1 VFSRAAEGRASVA
14 IDKEKTL
21 QAAQKAIEKK
31 KYDLAIEEYR
41 KLAAAEK
48 NDPRWLLKIGDTQ
61 QKKGDFGGAIGSYE
75 EVARFYASQG
85 FHLKAVAVYNTVR
98 DLLSKQPQHVQTQY
112 AHVPVKLAELYE
124 KLQLTSDALATWEQI
139 ADRLAREGR
148 DREAIEI
155 YKRIVGLDPSNPIAH
170 LRLAEALS
178 RNKDIEGAIAEF
190 AATAEQLTA
199 QKRVD
204 DALKVYERLLHHRQ
218 DPKYARPAAELYL
231 DRGGQNDGV
240 AAIAKI
246 QICLK
251 SDPKSVELI
260 ALLARGFVAIG
271 QTDKAVTIY
280 KESARLAGEQG
291 KKELRIDVIQRLQ
304 QLAPNDDQVRALVAD
319 MNGAPA
325 RAAQPVQP
333 PQPAQ
338 PQQQR
343 AIHSQPEAP
352 RAQQPSR
359 AQPAPVVEVEEDA
372 ELEVEE
378 DDDDVEFEEREAAE
392 ELSDI
397 PQQSMRSRGSRVA
410 EVVANADAFRKVKL
424 FAKALTTLR
433 IGLELDPRSIAIR
446 ERIRDI
452 LIETNQVDHAI
463 AEMVTLAAILIE
475 EGDLQGAWDNVA
487 WVLEAEPGHPAASA
501 TMRQLQVLTGQVPAE
516 EPAPEPVDDEL
527 PLVPMQQSAAHDR
540 FDELDEP
547 EAELEPAARREE
559 DEPLP
564 SYSLELDEPDTSYP
578 ARAGRPAPAQ
588 DQATTEPPTTDWDE
602 EEAVDLEPEP
612 EPAQQ
617 TDALPAYE
625 LEEVGEEPA
634 AEAPVS
640 AEQALEAPS
649 AEVEA
654 ALEEADFYASQGVY
668 ETARE
673 TIEEALRGSP
683 QNALLLEKLREL
695 DVIFGSKASE
705 STTPGALTNDD
716 RAFDIAAS
724 LGALDELEPLEAEPA
739 AASEQIDVEEV
750 FAKFKQGVAAQ
761 VDANASATHYDLG
774 IAYEQM
780 MLFDDAIN
788 EFRVAAR
795 DPSRTALCQAMIGN
809 IHIKRGALAEATEAL
824 EIGLKSESLTREQE
838 LELLFQLGDIWG
850 MRKSTKEAAHF
861 YKRVIALDPR
871 YRDAQARLAALG
883 PQATDKGSGARS
895 KSSLDDDFDAA
906 FEEAMGNKR

>member
-1 VFSRAAEGRASVA
+1 MA

-21 QAAQKAIEKK
+21 QAAQRAIEKK

-61 QKKGDFGGAIGSYE
+61 QKKGDFAAAIGSYE
-75 EVARFYASQG
+75 EVARFYAAQG

-98 DLLSKQPQHVQTQY
+98 DLLSKQPPHVQAQY

-139 ADRLAREGR
+139 ADRLARDGR
-148 DREAIEI
+148 EREAIEI
-155 YKRIVGLDPSNPIAH
+155 YRRIVGLDPSNPIAH

-178 RNKDIEGAIAEF
+178 RSKDIEGAIGEF

-218 DPKYARPAAELYL
+218 DPRYARPAAELYL
-231 DRGGQNDGV
+231 QRGGQNDGV

-271 QTDKAVTIY
+271 QNDKAVTIY

-291 KKELRIDVIQRLQ
+291 KKELRAEIVRQLQR
-304 QLAPNDDQVRALVAD
+304 LAPNDDHVRALVAEQ
-319 MNGAPA
+319 NGAPAQPA
-325 RAAQPVQP
+325 RAAQP
-333 PQPAQ
+333 AQ
-338 PQQQR
+338 PQ
-343 AIHSQPEAP
+343 AQP
-352 RAQQPSR
+352 QLSR
-359 AQPAPVVEVEEDA
+359 AQAQAQAEAQARAQAEAQAQVAEEEDA

-378 DDDDVEFEEREAAE
+378 EEEEVEFEEREAAE
-392 ELSDI
+392 ELNDI
-397 PQQSMRSRGSRVA
+397 PQTSMRSRGSRVA

-452 LIETNQVDHAI
+452 LIETNQVDQAI
-463 AEMVTLAAILIE
+463 SEMVTLAAILIE
-475 EGDLQGAWDNVA
+475 EHDLQGAWDNLA
-487 WVLEAEPGHPAASA
+487 WVLEAEPDHAQAAA
-501 TMRQLQVLTGQVPAE
+501 MMRQLQVLTGQVPAE
-516 EPAPEPVDDEL
+516 PQPEPIEEEL
-527 PLVPMQQSAAHDR
+527 PPVPLHPTEAHDR

-547 EAELEPAARREE
+547 VDDLEPVAEAEE
-559 DEPLP
+559 EPLP
-564 SYSLELDEPDTSYP
+564 SYSLELDEPDQAYP
-578 ARAGRPAPAQ
+578 APSAARATSKARV
-588 DQATTEPPTTDWDE
+588 EPPAAWPE
-602 EEAVDLEPEP
+602 EPEP
-612 EPAQQ
+612 EPVQQ

-625 LEEVGEEPA
+625 LEEVAEDEPPPEA
-634 AEAPVS
+634 APQS

-649 AEVEA
+649 AEIEA

-673 TIEEALRGSP
+673 TLEEALRSSP
-683 QNALLLEKLREL
+683 QNALLLEKLREMEA
-695 DVIFGSKASE
+695 ASATKPA
-705 STTPGALTNDD
+705 SLTPPPVTED

-724 LGALDELEPLEAEPA
+724 LDALDELEPIEAEPA
-739 AASEQIDVEEV
+739 AGSEQIDVEEV

-761 VDANASATHYDLG
+761 VDANDSATHYDLG

-780 MLFDDAIN
+780 MLFDDAIH

-795 DPSRTALCQAMIGN
+795 DPSRSALCHAMIGN
-809 IHIKRGALAEATEAL
+809 IHIKRGSLGEATDALAT
-824 EIGLKSESLTREQE
+824 GLKSDALTREQE
-838 LELLFQLGDIWG
+838 LELLYQLGDVWM
-850 MRKSTKEAAHF
+850 MRRSPKEAAHF
-861 YKRVIALDPR
+861 FKRVVSIDPR
-871 YRDAQARLAALG
+871 YRDAQARLASLG
-883 PQATDKGSGARS
+883 PLGAEKGSGARS

-906 FEEAMGNKR
+906 FDEAMGNKR

>member
-1 VFSRAAEGRASVA
+1 VA

-21 QAAQKAIEKK
+21 QAAQRAIEKK

-48 NDPRWLLKIGDTQ
+48 NDPRWLLKVGDTQ
-61 QKKGDFGGAIGSYE
+61 QKKGDFAAAIGSYE

-98 DLLSKQPQHVQTQY
+98 DLLGKQPPHVQTQY

-139 ADRLAREGR
+139 ADRLVRDGRE
-148 DREAIEI
+148 REAIEI
-155 YKRIVGLDPSNPIAH
+155 YRRIVGLDPSNPIAH

-178 RNKDIEGAIAEF
+178 RNKDVEGAIGEF

-199 QKRVD
+199 QKRID

-231 DRGGQNDGV
+231 QRGGQNDGV

-291 KKELRIDVIQRLQ
+291 KKDLRVEVIRQLQR
-304 QLAPNDDQVRALVAD
+304 LAPNDDQVRALVAE
-319 MNGAPA
+319 MNGAPPQPA
-325 RAAQPVQP
+325 RAAQP
-333 PQPAQ
+333 QPAQ
-338 PQQQR
+338 PQPAQTQQL
-343 AIHSQPEAP
+343 A
-352 RAQQPSR
+352 
-359 AQPAPVVEVEEDA
+359 AQPARVAQQQPAQPARVVQPQPEVLEEEDA

-378 DDDDVEFEEREAAE
+378 EEEEVEFEEREAAE
-392 ELSDI
+392 ELNDI
-397 PQQSMRSRGSRVA
+397 PQTSMRSRGSRVA

-452 LIETNQVDHAI
+452 LIETNQVDQAI

-475 EGDLQGAWDNVA
+475 EHDLQGAWDNLA
-487 WVLEAEPGHPAASA
+487 WVLEAEPGHASA
-501 TMRQLQVLTGQVPAE
+501 LQMMRQLQVLTGQAPAE
-516 EPAPEPVDDEL
+516 PEAEPIEDALPPV
-527 PLVPMQQSAAHDR
+527 PLQAAEAHDR

-547 EAELEPAARREE
+547 VAELEPVAEE
-559 DEPLP
+559 EEPLP
-564 SYSLELDEPDTSYP
+564 SYSLELDEPDQAYP
-578 ARAGRPAPAQ
+578 AAAGARAS
-588 DQATTEPPTTDWDE
+588 ATARVEPPPAWRE
-602 EEAVDLEPEP
+602 EEEEVPAV
-612 EPAQQ
+612 QQ

-625 LEEVGEEPA
+625 LEEVAEEGVLEPA
-634 AEAPVS
+634 PPES

-649 AEVEA
+649 AEIEA

-673 TIEEALRGSP
+673 TLEDALRSSP
-683 QNALLLEKLREL
+683 QNALLLEKLRE
-695 DVIFGSKASE
+695 IEAASAGKPSGSLTPPP
-705 STTPGALTNDD
+705 STED

-724 LGALDELEPLEAEPA
+724 LDALDELEPIEAEPA
-739 AASEQIDVEEV
+739 AGGEQIDVEEV

-761 VDANASATHYDLG
+761 VDANDSATHYDLG

-780 MLFDDAIN
+780 MLFDDAIH

-795 DPSRTALCQAMIGN
+795 DPSRAALCHAMIGN
-809 IHIKRGALAEATEAL
+809 IHIKRGSLGEATDALAH
-824 EIGLKSESLTREQE
+824 GLKSEALTREQE
-838 LELLFQLGDIWG
+838 LELLYQLGDVWV
-850 MRKSTKEAAHF
+850 MRRSPKEAAHF
-861 YKRVIALDPR
+861 FKRVIALDPR
-871 YRDAQARLAALG
+871 YRDAQARLAALAPHG
-883 PQATDKGSGARS
+883 AEKGSGARS

-906 FEEAMGNKR
+906 FDEAMGNKR